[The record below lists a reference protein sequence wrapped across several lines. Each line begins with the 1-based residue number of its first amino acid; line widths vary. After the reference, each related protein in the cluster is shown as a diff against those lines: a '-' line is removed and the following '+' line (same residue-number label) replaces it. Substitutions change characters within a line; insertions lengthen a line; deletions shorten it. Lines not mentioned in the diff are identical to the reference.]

1 MPHFINVS
9 WNSRMMIHTKQRAK
23 PRSYPNC
30 FGCGDENPHG
40 LRLKME
46 IKDGELIAEFIPL
59 PHHQGWPGIVHGGII
74 SALLYE
80 VMENWTYLNGIVTMM
95 RSMNTRLIA
104 PVTVGRPI
112 RATSWQE
119 SREGREIYVS
129 ARLESGGKTVAE
141 GSACLVELNE
151 RRRRLIT
158 EN

>member
-1 MPHFINVS
+1 MERRVES
-9 WNSRMMIHTKQRAK
+9 G
-23 PRSYPNC
+23 SYPNC
-30 FGCGDENPHG
+30 FGCGDENSHG
-40 LRLKME
+40 LRLNME
-46 IKDGELIAEFIPL
+46 IKDGELSADFTPA

-104 PVTVGRPI
+104 PATVGRPI

-119 SREGREIYVS
+119 SREGREIYVA
-129 ARLESGGKTVAE
+129 ARLESEGKTVAE
-141 GSACLVELNE
+141 GSACLVELDE

>member
-1 MPHFINVS
+1 MTFTAEQSPS
-9 WNSRMMIHTKQRAK
+9 PWR
-23 PRSYPNC
+23 YPNC
-30 FGCGDENPHG
+30 FGCGGDNSYGLQLEMKIEN
-40 LRLKME
+40 
-46 IKDGELIAEFIPL
+46 GELSANFTPA

-104 PVTVGRPI
+104 PARVGRSI

-119 SREGREIYVS
+119 SREGREICVA
-129 ARLESGGKTVAE
+129 ARLESDGKTVAE
-141 GSACLVELNE
+141 GSACLVELDE

-158 EN
+158 GN

>member
-1 MPHFINVS
+1 
-9 WNSRMMIHTKQRAK
+9 MMIHRKQRVE
-23 PRSYPNC
+23 PRPHPNC

-40 LRLKME
+40 LQLEMTIE
-46 IKDGELIAEFIPL
+46 GGELSADFTPA

-104 PVTVGRPI
+104 PTKVGRPI

-119 SREGREIYVS
+119 SHEGREIYVV
-129 ARLESGGKTVAE
+129 ARLESDGKTVAE
-141 GSACLVELNE
+141 GSACLVVLNE